1 MKTYKTSLLLFVIF
15 YLTACDGFLD
25 EKPNKSI
32 LVPESVADFEAI
44 IDNYDNINI
53 TPVLPFMLSDDY
65 WTTGSNWQ
73 NFSPWQQNAYKW
85 SNDPFLPEDSP
96 LDFSIMYKKI
106 FSANVILDKTS
117 ENPDWPE
124 ADLNRLKGKALFW
137 RAHGYFELAVLYLPI
152 PGMGGESPEL
162 KLPLRS
168 TADFGAPVEWK
179 TSTEI
184 FNLIIS
190 DLEESLQ
197 LLPKNTFYA
206 TQPSLYAGHAL
217 LARIHLYLGNL
228 DQAMRHAQEV
238 LKGDFALLD
247 YSKLNMN
254 SPFPVSLF
262 NSETILFTVMGAQS
276 TVSGNNVAFVNP
288 DLIGSY
294 ASDDLRSGFL
304 VKNPAG
310 NTYFKGG
317 YTAKQDIFSGIALD
331 EIHLILAEV
340 NVRQGRVEEG
350 ITQLN
355 LLLEK
360 RKKNFIPPA
369 VDSIDDPL
377 EWVHDSRRKSLLFRG
392 QRWADLKRTIALY
405 TSPRILKRSLNND
418 LISFTASAENMIQ
431 KIPQLEMDL
440 Q

>member
-1 MKTYKTSLLLFVIF
+1 MKNYKITLLLLAIF
-15 YLTACDGFLD
+15 WLTSCDGFLD

-32 LVPESVADFEAI
+32 LVPETIADFEAI
-44 IDNYDNINI
+44 IDNYDRMNI
-53 TPVLPFMLSDDY
+53 TPVLPFMFSDDY
-65 WTTGSNWQ
+65 WTTGSNWE
-73 NFSPWQQNAYKW
+73 NFTPWQQNAYKW

-96 LDFSIMYKKI
+96 LDFSVMYRKI
-106 FSANVILDKTS
+106 FSANVVLDKAA
-117 ENPDWPE
+117 ENPDWPN

-137 RAHGYFELAVLYLPI
+137 RAHGYFELAVLYLPD
-152 PGMGGESPEL
+152 PGMTGDSPEI

-168 TADFGAPVEWK
+168 TASFGAPVEWK

-184 FNLIIS
+184 FNLVIS

-197 LLPKNTFYA
+197 YLPKNTVYP

-228 DQAMRHAQEV
+228 EKAIMHAQEV

-247 YSKLNMN
+247 YSKLNMS

-288 DLIGSY
+288 DLLGTYS
-294 ASDDLRSGFL
+294 SDDLRSGFL

-317 YTAKQDIFSGIALD
+317 YTARQDIFSGIALD
-331 EIHLILAEV
+331 EIHLILAEA
-340 NVRQGRVEEG
+340 NVRKGRVEEG
-350 ITQLN
+350 LTQLN
-355 LLLEK
+355 LLLVK
-360 RKKNFIPPA
+360 RKKNFIPPSI
-369 VDSIDDPL
+369 DSIDNTL
-377 EWVHDSRRKSLLFRG
+377 EWVLDERRKSLLFRG
-392 QRWADLKRTIALY
+392 QRWADLKRTNSLY
-405 TSPRILKRSLNND
+405 PSPRILKRQLGSE
-418 LISFTASAENMIQ
+418 LISFNASVENMIQ
-431 KIPQLEMDL
+431 KIPQREITL